1 MIPVVDIDW
10 PRTLAVGGITT
21 VIAVALYAADTYE
34 GYRSGEGS
42 AGLAPVLGMAAGL
55 LAGLLAANLM
65 FA

>member
-1 MIPVVDIDW
+1 MDIDW

-21 VIAVALYAADTYE
+21 IIAAFLYAADAYA

-42 AGLAPVLGMAAGL
+42 AGLAPVLGMAAGIL
-55 LAGLLAANLM
+55 IGLLIANLM

>member
-1 MIPVVDIDW
+1 MDIDW
-10 PRTLAVGGITT
+10 PRTLTVGGITA
-21 VIAVALYAADTYE
+21 AVMVAIYLADTYE

-55 LAGLLAANLM
+55 LTGLAIANLM